1 MLVVSMQIWIKKPF
15 RQGTNNNYFK
25 QLHTNAR
32 PFFVMKPFYDVL
44 TNNRVRESYTP
55 RLIF

>member
-1 MLVVSMQIWIKKPF
+1 MQIWIKKPF